1 MTCASPFKHW
11 SITRHL
17 LFLLMIAS
25 AAYACRLKLDQGAQA
40 QAAPIKW
47 HDALKQSRE
56 WYGSAEAARIADN
69 LIAYQRESG
78 GWPKN
83 IDMAVLLSQSE
94 RADIAKE
101 KASADSTIDNDA
113 TYTQLIFLARVYTLK
128 QLPAYRES
136 FLRGFDY
143 LLKAQYPNGGWPQY
157 YPIRKGY
164 YQHITFNDNAMI
176 GVMRLLRDVA
186 QHKPDYAFVDEAR
199 SARAD
204 KSVAKGI
211 ECILKTQIMVREK
224 RTVWCAQ
231 HDEVT
236 LAPAPAR
243 AYEHVSL
250 SGQESVGIVEFL
262 MGVEHPDKRIVGA
275 IESAVAWFK
284 SAQLNGIRW
293 VETAGTPVDHIV
305 VADRSAPP
313 LWARF
318 YEIDTNRPIFSGRD
332 SVIKYSVAE
341 IESERR
347 NGYRWYTDAPAKL
360 LNKEYPAWTNRLART
375 KAVSRNGTFKVQPW
389 AVDDNN
395 EDPVRSAHFVLDV
408 FDQTL
413 YKVCQPALKVKQ
425 AKRLWLTL
433 HSI

>member
-1 MTCASPFKHW
+1 MTRALPFKPS
-11 SITRHL
+11 SISNHL
-17 LFLLMIAS
+17 LLLLMIAS
-25 AAYACRLKLDQGAQA
+25 AAYGCWLKLDQVAQA

-47 HDALKQSRE
+47 REALGQKRD
-56 WYGSAEAARIADN
+56 WYGSSEAARIAFN
-69 LIAYQRESG
+69 LISYQRESG

-83 IDMAVLLSQSE
+83 IDMAVVLSEGQRS
-94 RADIAKE
+94 AVVKE
-101 KASADSTIDNDA
+101 KGSEDSTIDNDA
-113 TYTQLIFLARVYTLK
+113 TYTQLIFLARVYTLQ

-143 LLKAQYPNGGWPQY
+143 LVKAQYQNGGWPQY

-186 QHKPDYAFVDEAR
+186 QHKPDYAFVDEVR

-231 HDEVT
+231 HDEIT

-262 MGVEHPDKRIVGA
+262 MGIEHPDKRIVEA
-275 IESAVAWFK
+275 IESAVVWFR

-360 LNKEYPAWTNRLART
+360 IDREYPAWLKRVTPAR
-375 KAVSRNGTFKVQPW
+375 AKV
-389 AVDDNN
+389 D
-395 EDPVRSAHFVLDV
+395 
-408 FDQTL
+408 
-413 YKVCQPALKVKQ
+413 
-425 AKRLWLTL
+425 
-433 HSI
+433 

>member
-1 MTCASPFKHW
+1 MTRASPWNHW
-11 SITRHL
+11 PTTHQL
-17 LFLLMIAS
+17 LLLLMIVS
-25 AAYACRLKLDQGAQA
+25 AAFGCWLKLDQVAHA

-47 HDALKQSRE
+47 RDALRQTRE

-83 IDMAVLLSQSE
+83 IDMAVLLSESQ

-101 KASADSTIDNDA
+101 KGAADSTIDNDA
-113 TYTQLIFLARVYTLK
+113 TYTQLIFLARVYTLQK
-128 QLPAYRES
+128 LPRYRES
-136 FLRGFDY
+136 FLQGFDY
-143 LLKAQYPNGGWPQY
+143 LLKAQYDNGGWPQY

-176 GVMRLLRDVA
+176 GVMQLLRDVA
-186 QHKPDYAFVDEAR
+186 QRKPDYTFVDEAR
-199 SARAD
+199 AARAD

-211 ECILKTQIMVREK
+211 ECILKTQIVVRGK

-243 AYEHVSL
+243 AYEHISL
-250 SGQESVGIVEFL
+250 SGQESVGIVQFL
-262 MGVEHPDKRIVGA
+262 MGIEHPDNRIVEA
-275 IESAVAWFK
+275 VESAVVWFK

-293 VETAGTPVDHIV
+293 VEIAGPPVDHIV
-305 VADRSAPP
+305 VADHSAAP

-318 YEIDTNRPIFSGRD
+318 YEIATNRPIFSGRD
-332 SVIKYSVAE
+332 SVIKYKVAE

-360 LNKEYPAWTNRLART
+360 IDRDYPAWLKRIRPAR
-375 KAVSRNGTFKVQPW
+375 AR
-389 AVDDNN
+389 VD
-395 EDPVRSAHFVLDV
+395 
-408 FDQTL
+408 
-413 YKVCQPALKVKQ
+413 
-425 AKRLWLTL
+425 
-433 HSI
+433 

>member
-1 MTCASPFKHW
+1 MKTVFHL
-11 SITRHL
+11 SIIV
-17 LFLLMIAS
+17 LLMTP
-25 AAYACRLKLDQGAQA
+25 RVEV
-40 QAAPIKW
+40 APIKW
-47 HDALKQSRE
+47 HDALKQKDE
-56 WYGSAEAARIADN
+56 WYGSSEAVRIADN

-83 IDMAVLLSQSE
+83 IDMAVVLSDKQRS
-94 RADIAKE
+94 DIAKE
-101 KASADSTIDNDA
+101 KGTRDSTIDNDA
-113 TYTQLIFLARVYTLK
+113 TYTQMIFLARVYTLK
-128 QLPAYRES
+128 QLPVHRES
-136 FLRGFDY
+136 FLRGLDY
-143 LLKAQYPNGGWPQY
+143 LLKAQYRNGGWPQY

-164 YQHITFNDNAMI
+164 YQHITFNDDAMI

-204 KSVAKGI
+204 KAVAQGI
-211 ECILKTQIMVREK
+211 ECILKTQIIVRGK

-231 HDEVT
+231 HDEAT

-243 AYEHVSL
+243 AYEHISL

-262 MGVEHPDKRIVGA
+262 MGIERPDARVIEA

-284 SAQLNGIRW
+284 NAQLNGIRW
-293 VETAGTPVDHIV
+293 VETTGPPLDHV
-305 VADRSAPP
+305 VVTDQNAPP

-347 NGYRWYTDAPAKL
+347 NGYRWYTDKPAKL
-360 LNKEYPAWTNRLART
+360 LNRDYPEWLKRVAPART
-375 KAVSRNGTFKVQPW
+375 
-389 AVDDNN
+389 
-395 EDPVRSAHFVLDV
+395 
-408 FDQTL
+408 
-413 YKVCQPALKVKQ
+413 ALK
-425 AKRLWLTL
+425 
-433 HSI
+433 

>member
-1 MTCASPFKHW
+1 VKAQVPILQNQSNGESFTKEMKTVFYL
-11 SITRHL
+11 SIL
-17 LFLLMIAS
+17 VLLMTP
-25 AAYACRLKLDQGAQA
+25 RVDV
-40 QAAPIKW
+40 APIKW
-47 HDALKQSRE
+47 HDALKQKHE
-56 WYGSAEAARIADN
+56 WYGSNEAVRIADN

-83 IDMAVLLSQSE
+83 IDMAVVLSEKQRS
-94 RADIAKE
+94 DIAKE
-101 KASADSTIDNDA
+101 KGSDDSTIDNDA

-136 FLRGFDY
+136 FLRGLDY
-143 LLKAQYPNGGWPQY
+143 LLKAQYRNGGWPQY

-164 YQHITFNDNAMI
+164 YQHITFNDDAMI

-186 QHKPDYAFVDEAR
+186 QHKPDYTFVDEGR

-204 KSVAKGI
+204 KAVAKGI
-211 ECILKTQIMVREK
+211 ECILKTQIIVRGK

-243 AYEHVSL
+243 AYEHISL

-262 MGVEHPDKRIVGA
+262 MGIERPDARVIEA

-284 SAQLNGIRW
+284 NAQLNGIRW
-293 VETAGTPVDHIV
+293 VETTGPPLDHVV
-305 VADRSAPP
+305 VADQNAPP

-347 NGYRWYTDAPAKL
+347 NGYRWYTDKPAKL
-360 LNKEYPAWTNRLART
+360 LNRDYPEWLKRVAPART
-375 KAVSRNGTFKVQPW
+375 
-389 AVDDNN
+389 
-395 EDPVRSAHFVLDV
+395 
-408 FDQTL
+408 
-413 YKVCQPALKVKQ
+413 ALK
-425 AKRLWLTL
+425 
-433 HSI
+433 

>member
-1 MTCASPFKHW
+1 MTGAFPFRYG
-11 SITRHL
+11 SISNHL
-17 LFLLMIAS
+17 LFLLVIAS
-25 AAYACRLKLDQGAQA
+25 APYGCCLKLDQVAQA

-47 HDALKQSRE
+47 RDALKQSRE
-56 WYGSAEAARIADN
+56 WYGNAEAARIADN

-83 IDMAVLLSQSE
+83 IDMAVLLSQSQ

-101 KASADSTIDNDA
+101 KGSADSTIDNDA
-113 TYTQLIFLARVYTLK
+113 TYTQLIFLARVYTLQK
-128 QLPAYRES
+128 LPAYRES

-143 LLKAQYPNGGWPQY
+143 LLKAQYSNGGWPQY

-204 KSVAKGI
+204 KAVAKGI
-211 ECILKTQIMVREK
+211 ECILKTQIVVRGK

-262 MGVEHPDKRIVGA
+262 MGIEHPDKGIVEA
-275 IESAVAWFK
+275 IESAVVWFK
-284 SAQLNGIRW
+284 SAQIDGIRW
-293 VETAGTPVDHIV
+293 VETAGPPVDHIV
-305 VADRSAPP
+305 VADRTAPP

-347 NGYRWYTDAPAKL
+347 NGYRWYTDKPAKL
-360 LNKEYPAWTNRLART
+360 LNRDYPEWLKRVAPART
-375 KAVSRNGTFKVQPW
+375 AMKKWNV
-389 AVDDNN
+389 
-395 EDPVRSAHFVLDV
+395 
-408 FDQTL
+408 
-413 YKVCQPALKVKQ
+413 
-425 AKRLWLTL
+425 
-433 HSI
+433 

>member
-1 MTCASPFKHW
+1 MKMRRIRST
-11 SITRHL
+11 
-17 LFLLMIAS
+17 FLIALMGS
-25 AAYACRLKLDQGAQA
+25 VTVCGGWLKLDHIADA
-40 QAAPIKW
+40 EAAPINW
-47 HDALKQSRE
+47 HDALKQPRE
-56 WYGSAEAARIADN
+56 WYKSPEAARIADN
-69 LIAYQRESG
+69 LIAYQRQSG

-83 IDMAVLLSQSE
+83 IDMATVLSE
-94 RADIAKE
+94 GQRADIAKG
-101 KASADSTIDNDA
+101 KGTADSTIDNGA

-128 QLPAYRES
+128 QLPLYRES

-176 GVMRLLRDVA
+176 GVMQLLRDVA
-186 QHKPDYAFVDEAR
+186 QRKPDYAFVDAAR
-199 SARAD
+199 SAQAD
-204 KSVAKGI
+204 KSVARGI
-211 ECILKTQIMVREK
+211 ECILRTQIVVRGK

-243 AYEHVSL
+243 TYEHVSL

-262 MGVEHPDKRIVGA
+262 MGIEHPDARLIEA

-284 SAQLNGIRW
+284 SVQLNGIRW
-293 VETAGTPVDHIV
+293 VETAGPPVDHV
-305 VADRSAPP
+305 LVADQNAQP

-347 NGYRWYTDAPAKL
+347 NGYRWYTDTPAKL
-360 LNKEYPAWTNRLART
+360 LNRDYPAWR
-375 KAVSRNGTFKVQPW
+375 KRN
-389 AVDDNN
+389 A
-395 EDPVRSAHFVLDV
+395 S
-408 FDQTL
+408 
-413 YKVCQPALKVKQ
+413 VK
-425 AKRLWLTL
+425 LSLN
-433 HSI
+433 

>member
-1 MTCASPFKHW
+1 MMRTTRRTFLIALMASVAVFGGWLRLDHV
-11 SITRHL
+11 
-17 LFLLMIAS
+17 AEAD
-25 AAYACRLKLDQGAQA
+25 AAQINWR
-40 QAAPIKW
+40 
-47 HDALKQSRE
+47 DALKQSRE

-83 IDMAVLLSQSE
+83 INMAVALSETKRS
-94 RADIAKE
+94 DIAKE
-101 KASADSTIDNDA
+101 KGVADSTIDNGA

-128 QLPAYRES
+128 QTPSYRES

-143 LLKAQYPNGGWPQY
+143 LLKAQYDNGGWPQY
-157 YPIRKGY
+157 YPIRRGY

-176 GVMRLLRDVA
+176 GVMQLLRDVV
-186 QHKPDYAFVDEAR
+186 QHKPDYAFVDAAR
-199 SARAD
+199 SAQAG
-204 KSVAKGI
+204 KSVARGI
-211 ECILKTQIMVREK
+211 ECILKSQIVVRGK

-243 AYEHVSL
+243 AYEHISL

-262 MGVEHPDKRIVGA
+262 MGIEHPDARAIEA

-284 SAQLNGIRW
+284 SSQINGIRW
-293 VETAGTPVDHIV
+293 VQTTGTPVDHV
-305 VADRSAPP
+305 VVSDRNAPP

-318 YEIDTNRPIFSGRD
+318 YEIGTNRPIFSGRD

-360 LNKEYPAWTNRLART
+360 LDRDYPAWLKRVTPAR
-375 KAVSRNGTFKVQPW
+375 AKVDW
-389 AVDDNN
+389 REAG
-395 EDPVRSAHFVLDV
+395 RG
-408 FDQTL
+408 
-413 YKVCQPALKVKQ
+413 
-425 AKRLWLTL
+425 
-433 HSI
+433 

>member
-1 MTCASPFKHW
+1 MNHASPFKHS
-11 SITRHL
+11 SIGKHL

-25 AAYACRLKLDQGAQA
+25 AAYGCSLQLNQVAQA

-47 HDALKQSRE
+47 RNALEQKRD
-56 WYGSAEAARIADN
+56 WYGSSEAARIAFN
-69 LIAYQRESG
+69 LISYQRESG

-83 IDMAVLLSQSE
+83 IDMAVVLSEEQRS
-94 RADIAKE
+94 AVLKE
-101 KASADSTIDNDA
+101 KGSEDSTIDNDA
-113 TYTQLIFLARVYTLK
+113 TYTQLIFLARVYTLQ
-128 QLPAYRES
+128 QLPACRES

-176 GVMRLLRDVA
+176 GVMRLLREVA
-186 QHKPDYAFVDEAR
+186 QQKPDYAFVDEAR
-199 SARAD
+199 SARGD
-204 KSVAKGI
+204 KAVARGI
-211 ECILKTQIMVREK
+211 ECILKTQVIVRGK

-262 MGVEHPDKRIVGA
+262 MGIEHPDQRVVEA
-275 IESAVAWFK
+275 IESAIVWFK

-293 VETAGTPVDHIV
+293 VETARTPVDHIV
-305 VADRSAPP
+305 VADPGAPP

-318 YEIDTNRPIFSGRD
+318 YEINTNRPIFSGRD

-360 LNKEYPAWTNRLART
+360 LNKEYPAWTNRLARA
-375 KAVSRNGTFKVQPW
+375 KAGSSKEKSGVQP
-389 AVDDNN
+389 
-395 EDPVRSAHFVLDV
+395 
-408 FDQTL
+408 
-413 YKVCQPALKVKQ
+413 
-425 AKRLWLTL
+425 
-433 HSI
+433 